1 MAAPARWKLL
11 TALWTVYLVWGST
24 YLAIKLSVR
33 TLPVFLSAGS
43 RFLLAGVLLALILWL
58 KGRSIRVT
66 RRELASSALLGL
78 ALLGLGV
85 GLITLAETRIDSSV
99 AAMIAGSVPLQV
111 ILLRTIAR
119 ERVAL
124 ATRLSVLV
132 GLAGLALIVI
142 PGGGGSSSAI
152 GLAIAV
158 VATIS
163 WSLGSFFA
171 HRLPLPG
178 DGFVATTWEMLSAG
192 VFLLVLGVATGEPWT
207 MDAAG
212 FSFESIAAWLYLGI
226 VGSLIGFTAYAWLLR
241 NAPISQ
247 VVTHQYVN
255 PLVAIALGALLLD
268 EQLTLAVGA
277 RRGADRRLGLRRRPA
292 GGSRRQGRPGRGPRR
307 SRLGESAVR
316 RAPARAGVL
325 GIALE
330 IVHEAGLGLDPP
342 QPGPDRRV
350 VRQRD
355 AGVLGEVRVGVEADV
370 RDGVVRAEEEVGR
383 RELPL
388 EHVERVPAD
397 LLPAL
402 DELLVPFGP
411 AGEDPEAACADV
423 RLEQVLLEEE
433 PLRRAGTAE
442 LVGGQKRRSL
452 GEVEQDRARLGEMLP
467 GIELEHGSP
476 PGGVARE
483 VLRRLRLAREEID
496 RYELEVEPE
505 LRGEQPHLVAVRRG
519 GEVVEL
525 HEPPFTCERWWAR

>member
-1 MAAPARWKLL
+1 MAAPAPWKLL

-99 AAMIAGSVPLQV
+99 AAMIAGTVPLQV

-142 PGGGGSSSAI
+142 PGGGGASSAI

-171 HRLPLPG
+171 HRLPLPA

-192 VFLLVLGVATGEPWT
+192 AFLLVLGVATGEPWT
-207 MDAAG
+207 MEAAG
-212 FSFESIAAWLYLGI
+212 FSLESIAAWLYLGV

-268 EQLTLAVGA
+268 EQLTLAVGL
-277 RRGADRRLGLRRRPA
+277 GAALIV
-292 GGSRRQGRPGRGPRR
+292 GS
-307 SRLGESAVR
+307 V
-316 RAPARAGVL
+316 
-325 GIALE
+325 
-330 IVHEAGLGLDPP
+330 
-342 QPGPDRRV
+342 
-350 VRQRD
+350 
-355 AGVLGEVRVGVEADV
+355 
-370 RDGVVRAEEEVGR
+370 
-383 RELPL
+383 
-388 EHVERVPAD
+388 
-397 LLPAL
+397 
-402 DELLVPFGP
+402 F
-411 AGEDPEAACADV
+411 
-423 RLEQVLLEEE
+423 
-433 PLRRAGTAE
+433 
-442 LVGGQKRRSL
+442 
-452 GEVEQDRARLGEMLP
+452 
-467 GIELEHGSP
+467 
-476 PGGVARE
+476 
-483 VLRRLRLAREEID
+483 
-496 RYELEVEPE
+496 
-505 LRGEQPHLVAVRRG
+505 VAVRQEG
-519 GEVVEL
+519 AAKAAAEDPVAPL
-525 HEPPFTCERWWAR
+525 TEPRRAA